1 MCWTKTTIP
10 ALQGD
15 SEVHKKFGLC
25 KAALAEI
32 PGKTI
37 FGFYRTQFN
46 DQWGCELF
54 IAWDS
59 AIALEDARADVCI
72 ALLPVLPE
80 GSATMTEA
88 EFDTYT
94 VRHEGKIWTTTGEVQ
109 HNPEPVAGNAAG
121 APPSSSIIGMN
132 VMHLIKPG
140 YITNFCE
147 AFSKHAQ
154 KINDIPGKGY
164 FGYFYPPAPADTS
177 APTVFTFWDS
187 TRLKD
192 QGKTTLW
199 NVMMDTKEGV
209 HDSSYSVHTE
219 ASGGMFKCDSDR
231 TYHEALV
238 SNSYFGFF

>member
-1 MCWTKTTIP
+1 MGAPRSSAPSVVCLGRESGIRPTPKMGNACSNNRGNGTAMCWTKTTIP

-94 VRHEGKIWTTTGEVQ
+94 VRH
-109 HNPEPVAGNAAG
+109 
-121 APPSSSIIGMN
+121 
-132 VMHLIKPG
+132 
-140 YITNFCE
+140 
-147 AFSKHAQ
+147 
-154 KINDIPGKGY
+154 
-164 FGYFYPPAPADTS
+164 
-177 APTVFTFWDS
+177 
-187 TRLKD
+187 
-192 QGKTTLW
+192 
-199 NVMMDTKEGV
+199 
-209 HDSSYSVHTE
+209 
-219 ASGGMFKCDSDR
+219 
-231 TYHEALV
+231 
-238 SNSYFGFF
+238 